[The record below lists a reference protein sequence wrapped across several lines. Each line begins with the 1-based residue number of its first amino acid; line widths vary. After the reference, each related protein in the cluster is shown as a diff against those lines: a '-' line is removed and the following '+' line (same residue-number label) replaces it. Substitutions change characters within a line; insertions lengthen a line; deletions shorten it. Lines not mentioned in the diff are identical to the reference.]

1 MTGGQDWAA
10 ELIDTS
16 GGGAMSEAKRLSD
29 VRLARIRQLV
39 DSGHSSDVARD
50 LLAHA
55 DSIEAELAAAK
66 AECDRLRKLAKQF
79 AEANTKLRRIACH
92 VPGRVWMTAS
102 EECGYGNTVSI
113 NDHKIDEA
121 WLEFTSVK
129 PKEP

>member
-1 MTGGQDWAA
+1 
-10 ELIDTS
+10 
-16 GGGAMSEAKRLSD
+16 MSEPKRLSAE
-29 VRLARIRQLV
+29 RLAW
-39 DSGHSSDVARD
+39 
-50 LLAHA
+50 LLPLPTELRNHIDA
-55 DSIEAELAAAK
+55 IEAELAACR
-66 AECDRLRKLAKQF
+66 AECERLRKLAKQF

-129 PKEP
+129 PKEPTP